1 MNTVPSF
8 LVSLSTITTPTVQ
21 GVWTMNAYQQERVIL
36 KAVHDIFLLQIND
49 FDKQQIFYYHEV
61 YFWPVVHQS

>member
-1 MNTVPSF
+1 MSTVPSF

-36 KAVHDIFLLQIND
+36 KAVHGSPQANFRGIFCLGNFI
-49 FDKQQIFYYHEV
+49 K
-61 YFWPVVHQS
+61 